1 MELRVGV
8 ENDVE
13 NVVEVN
19 NLEGNEE
26 VESDCVISEDGC
38 KYIEEVIEDAG
49 PAGHERGGFEET
61 EEEEQLCFLKHP
73 L

>member
-1 MELRVGV
+1 MEIRVGV

-19 NLEGNEE
+19 DLEGNEE
-26 VESDCVISEDGC
+26 DETDCVVSEDDC
-38 KYIEEVIEDAG
+38 KAIEEVIEDAG
-49 PAGHERGGFEET
+49 HERRGFEET
-61 EEEEQLCFLKHP
+61 EEDEQLCFLKHP

>member
-26 VESDCVISEDGC
+26 VETDCVVSEDGC
-38 KYIEEVIEDAG
+38 RAIEDAG
-49 PAGHERGGFEET
+49 PTGHERGGFKET

>member
-26 VESDCVISEDGC
+26 VETDCVISEDGC
-38 KYIEEVIEDAG
+38 KAIEEVIKEAG
-49 PAGHERGGFEET
+49 PTGHERGGF
-61 EEEEQLCFLKHP
+61 F
-73 L
+73 